1 MPSFDRESSLT
12 YDSVSHTLVYIE
24 VWESIYEATRKAT
37 TIYKTVGKKR
47 GKMVPRKRIHK
58 YEAPRLRTRSLSI
71 TDEQAK
77 TIKKIWSDVIHDA
90 EDKESNVLDGTKWVF
105 FTGNQRAQSCEQQNA
120 LVKYANELM
129 DSVYNCNWRTEEAR
143 KMNCNKIE
151 WINQDSLE
159 HIGFA
164 DTCRIKDYYF
174 KDFPQQFIKDFT
186 RELKIQGKSYYCCF
200 LPIGSGESIFLVN
213 IYKQGK
219 SQWENVARGR
229 VYGPKFI
236 TADFDS
242 INNRIVF
249 TMLDAIIDTYSLKI
263 KSFIKVGEIGE
274 LSLADLDSIGESE
287 ESMQIAEIRASF
299 PGGQR
304 ELMSWLGQN
313 MHYPEKM
320 KEIQGR
326 VLVSF
331 YVEKDGSISDV
342 NVERPC
348 IKEDGTSSTVIVEQ
362 SEMSAL
368 DKEVI
373 RVVKTMPQ
381 WEPAMH
387 HGKPVREKHFLPL
400 NIDPQ

>member
-1 MPSFDRESSLT
+1 MLFPLSGYAQGRLIRVESASVAGRQNDLPSSFYEKELERLLVPPNSQFGVVRMPSFDRESSLT

-47 GKMVPRKRIHK
+47 GKVVPRKRIHK

-186 RELKIQGKSYYCCF
+186 RELKIQGKTEGDNY
-200 LPIGSGESIFLVN
+200 
-213 IYKQGK
+213 
-219 SQWENVARGR
+219 
-229 VYGPKFI
+229 
-236 TADFDS
+236 
-242 INNRIVF
+242 
-249 TMLDAIIDTYSLKI
+249 
-263 KSFIKVGEIGE
+263 
-274 LSLADLDSIGESE
+274 
-287 ESMQIAEIRASF
+287 
-299 PGGQR
+299 
-304 ELMSWLGQN
+304 
-313 MHYPEKM
+313 
-320 KEIQGR
+320 
-326 VLVSF
+326 
-331 YVEKDGSISDV
+331 
-342 NVERPC
+342 ER
-348 IKEDGTSSTVIVEQ
+348 TH
-362 SEMSAL
+362 L
-368 DKEVI
+368 
-373 RVVKTMPQ
+373 
-381 WEPAMH
+381 
-387 HGKPVREKHFLPL
+387 
-400 NIDPQ
+400 